1 MRLATLTRVTVLLGT
16 GFLLA
21 AAAQAADEKGAPLD
35 DAKCQAAWT
44 MASPNGDTLS
54 KDQVVPYVLNY
65 TMVDTDGDG
74 KVTADEFKSGCG
86 AGYVKDSSTVK
97 DMKN

>member
-1 MRLATLTRVTVLLGT
+1 
-16 GFLLA
+16 
-21 AAAQAADEKGAPLD
+21 
-35 DAKCQAAWT
+35 

-97 DMKN
+97 DMKK